1 MQMENIFEKLI
12 LQNNYFNISSNDLF
26 KTNLEWNLLK
36 YLNDNFKYEN
46 NIISTWELDTVLT
59 TNANGEYI

>member
-1 MQMENIFEKLI
+1 MENIFEKLI

-36 YLNDNFKYEN
+36 YLNDNLKYEN
-46 NIISTWELDTVLT
+46 NIILTWELDTVLT

>member
-1 MQMENIFEKLI
+1 MENIFEKLI

>member
-1 MQMENIFEKLI
+1 MENIFEKLI

-36 YLNDNFKYEN
+36 YLNDNLKYEN

>member
-1 MQMENIFEKLI
+1 MENIFEKLI
-12 LQNNYFNISSNDLF
+12 LQNNYFNISSDDLF

-36 YLNDNFKYEN
+36 YLNDNLKYEN

>member
-36 YLNDNFKYEN
+36 YLNDNLKYEN

>member
-1 MQMENIFEKLI
+1 MENIFEKLI

-36 YLNDNFKYEN
+36 YLNDNLKYEN
-46 NIISTWELDTVLT
+46 NIILTWELDTVLT
-59 TNANGEYI
+59 INANGKYN

>member
-1 MQMENIFEKLI
+1 MQMENTFEKLI

-36 YLNDNFKYEN
+36 YLNDNLKYEN
-46 NIISTWELDTVLT
+46 NIILTWELDTVLT